1 MRICKYA
8 RAGGDNFSLSLQ
20 AKNLL
25 SMLTFMNTKKVFSL
39 FMVSLALHTSQA
51 QTSYPWM
58 DTTKSFYERALLL
71 CKELTLREK
80 VDQLGNNVSEPVV
93 RNGL

>member
-1 MRICKYA
+1 MSFIKDKIAGEVPLNVCLLPDLREDERVCEYA
-8 RAGGDNFSLSLQ
+8 S
-20 AKNLL
+20 
-25 SMLTFMNTKKVFSL
+25 
-39 FMVSLALHTSQA
+39 
-51 QTSYPWM
+51 
-58 DTTKSFYERALLL
+58 YERALLL